1 MSVTLVSGVTGVGLS
16 SICQQARGQVGDGY
30 TLVNFGDVMLEQA
43 RTHGIDVDRGDL
55 AALSRT
61 QTRRLQR
68 RAAEYVADEAGDSEI
83 ILSTHLAVETQAG
96 YVHGLPD
103 GVLHDV
109 SPSKF
114 VLIEADPDIIRER
127 RQESDRDIQ
136 AQSVRQI
143 GFEQNLNR
151 TAALEYARERDA
163 PIQFI
168 ENQGSVDEA
177 ADSLTDLL

>member
-16 SICQQARGQVGDGY
+16 TICQQARRRVGEGY

-43 RTHGIDVDRGDL
+43 MTHGINVDRDDL
-55 AALSRT
+55 SALSRT

-68 RAAEYVADEAGDSEI
+68 RAAEYVADEAQDSEI

-103 GVLHDV
+103 GVLRDV
-109 SPSKF
+109 SPSQF
-114 VLIEADPDIIRER
+114 VLVEADPHAISER
-127 RQESDRDIQ
+127 REGSDRDVQ
-136 AQSVRQI
+136 ARSTRRI
-143 GFEQNLNR
+143 GFEQDLNR

-163 PIQFI
+163 PIQYI
-168 ENQGSVDEA
+168 ENEGSVDEA
-177 ADSLTDLL
+177 ADALADLL